1 MLSCWHMIF
10 IVKLKDLDIYILIA
24 MTVTMTDSL
33 SDNLRFFR
41 KGAIFMQ
48 KTYIVAASTVQRLD
62 DIRQLLYPGAS
73 VSEVKDSFIVGQI
86 LDSFSLEN
94 VSVLSDIPEFD
105 DDPTMTKAFTLRQS
119 CFKQL
124 SCMADKIGLSE
135 PSVLRRLLVY
145 AHEHRTSYFSAST
158 NVEGIENLKKL
169 LAIYEHQLD
178 EANQTLSQIKAA
190 IAKY

>member
-1 MLSCWHMIF
+1 
-10 IVKLKDLDIYILIA
+10 
-24 MTVTMTDSL
+24 
-33 SDNLRFFR
+33 
-41 KGAIFMQ
+41 MQ
-48 KTYIVAASTVQRLD
+48 KTYIVAASTAQRLD
-62 DIRQLLYPGAS
+62 GIHQSLYPGAS
-73 VSEVKDSFIVGQI
+73 ISEVKDSFIVDQI

-105 DDPTMTKAFTLRQS
+105 DDPTRTITKAFTLRQS

-124 SCMADKIGLSE
+124 SCMADKIGLSK

-158 NVEGIENLKKL
+158 NVEGIENSRKL

-178 EANQTLSQIKAA
+178 EAKQTLSQIKAA